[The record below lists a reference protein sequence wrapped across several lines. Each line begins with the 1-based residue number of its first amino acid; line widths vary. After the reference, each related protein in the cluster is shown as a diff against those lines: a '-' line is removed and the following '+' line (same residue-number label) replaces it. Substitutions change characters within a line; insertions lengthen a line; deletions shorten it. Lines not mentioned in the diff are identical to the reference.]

1 MSIDISVI
9 WFVIIVFAT
18 LMYIVMDGFDLGIGM
33 LFSVVH
39 DGEERD
45 VMVNSVAP
53 VWDGNE
59 TWLVLGGAG
68 LFGAFPLAYAV
79 ITDAL
84 VIPLTAMLI
93 GLIFRGVAFEFRFKA
108 VPSHRIFWDY
118 AFAGGSLLATFSQ
131 GIVVGAFING
141 FAVADRRFAGS
152 TLDWLTPFNLLAS
165 CALQVVYTV
174 LVAKTYQVS
183 DMSQTY
189 PLMRGTAPLL
199 VAAISV
205 LFLGDRLSPLAW
217 LGIGVICLAILAMAF
232 NGRASS
238 RKGIVLALINA
249 CFIAGYTLVD
259 GTGVRLAGSALGYTL
274 WTFFMNGFCL
284 LCWAMVARRREASR
298 YLRQHWKKG
307 ILGGIGTMGSYGLAL
322 WAMTQAPL
330 AVVAALR
337 ETSILFGALIAF
349 IVLKEQLM
357 PLRIV
362 AACGIAAGA
371 ILLRLA

>member
-1 MSIDISVI
+1 MTLTVFCILLFAALLHAS
-9 WFVIIVFAT
+9 WNAIVKASGDK
-18 LMYIVMDGFDLGIGM
+18 MYAAIGVSGSAA
-33 LFSVVH
+33 L
-39 DGEERD
+39 
-45 VMVNSVAP
+45 
-53 VWDGNE
+53 
-59 TWLVLGGAG
+59 
-68 LFGAFPLAYAV
+68 
-79 ITDAL
+79 IAL
-84 VIPLTAMLI
+84 VML
-93 GLIFRGVAFEFRFKA
+93 
-108 VPSHRIFWDY
+108 P
-118 AFAGGSLLATFSQ
+118 FAPQPALAS
-131 GIVVGAFING
+131 A
-141 FAVADRRFAGS
+141 
-152 TLDWLTPFNLLAS
+152 PYLLAS
-165 CALQVVYTV
+165 CALQAVYTV
-174 LVAKTYQVS
+174 
-183 DMSQTY
+183 
-189 PLMRGTAPLL
+189 L